1 MYHLIENQDETIIAT
16 DFGKIAFEMYIK
28 PATASVLMEKLIRA
42 YNYHEDGELVYSP
55 ATWLYIIGETEEY
68 KSVKPNKNVFQY
80 IVMQAAS
87 NHDKL
92 PIPSIP
98 NELQQEF
105 NRFSAIMRPV
115 MALEH
120 WIQEVNEPDVCD
132 RFDIHSGDLNYYIN
146 IACWLTRCLLRFAKA
161 MGYKQIVGELKDFE
175 TRLRSGIKEELLP
188 LVKIK
193 GIGRKRAR
201 LLFNG
206 GFKTIEDIKKAS
218 DSRIMTIS
226 GFSSKLIANMRQ
238 SISDLEARSQKKKST
253 KKSTKKTSS
262 KASTAEYIEPDDS
275 DLDDN
280 NEIGK
285 DVIYDPNEKEGLA
298 TQPTTAP
305 GQETESQLDPDLESE
320 LELEPVDQPES
331 IQQSE
336 PVTSSQTRKRPA
348 KASQRKQTKQTA
360 EDPKTDTDDSDKMDK
375 SKKSD
380 KKGGSLLDFI

>member
-1 MYHLIENQDETIIAT
+1 
-16 DFGKIAFEMYIK
+16 
-28 PATASVLMEKLIRA
+28 
-42 YNYHEDGELVYSP
+42 
-55 ATWLYIIGETEEY
+55 
-68 KSVKPNKNVFQY
+68 
-80 IVMQAAS
+80 
-87 NHDKL
+87 
-92 PIPSIP
+92 
-98 NELQQEF
+98 
-105 NRFSAIMRPV
+105 

-161 MGYKQIVGELKDFE
+161 MDYKQIVDELKNFE

-253 KKSTKKTSS
+253 KKTTKKTSS

-320 LELEPVDQPES
+320 LELELESESESESVDQPES

-336 PVTSSQTRKRPA
+336 SVTSSQTRKRPA

-360 EDPKTDTDDSDKMDK
+360 EVPKTDTDDSDKMDK